1 MGRGNS
7 TINRALLAA
16 EHTVAMLH
24 HLCAVVVQPGTAG
37 GHSQA
42 INSSVQWS
50 GALPREYYT
59 WTW

>member
-24 HLCAVVVQPGTAG
+24 HLCAVVQPGTAG